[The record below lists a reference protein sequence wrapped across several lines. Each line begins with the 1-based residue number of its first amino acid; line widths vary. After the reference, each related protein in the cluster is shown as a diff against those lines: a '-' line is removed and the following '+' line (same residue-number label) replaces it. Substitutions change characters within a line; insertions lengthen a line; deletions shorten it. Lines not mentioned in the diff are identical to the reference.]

1 MLASGKLSNKDYGS
15 TSSPTRWKIEDLKS
29 LEQSIRKLPIP
40 KLPEFEPEQILQ
52 IMQRDKKVKDGKIHF
67 VLLEELGKAAIVDD
81 VEEKTIINAMEC
93 L

>member
-1 MLASGKLSNKDYGS
+1 MLQD
-15 TSSPTRWKIEDLKS
+15 TI
-29 LEQSIRKLPIP
+29 QKLPLP

-67 VLLEELGKAAIVDD
+67 VLLEEIGKAVIVDD